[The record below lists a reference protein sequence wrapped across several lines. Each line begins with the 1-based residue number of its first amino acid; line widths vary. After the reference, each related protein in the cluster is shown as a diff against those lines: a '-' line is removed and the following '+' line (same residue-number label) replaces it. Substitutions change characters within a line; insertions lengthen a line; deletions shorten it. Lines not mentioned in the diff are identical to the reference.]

1 MSPTQALNYSFQ
13 KSSTITVGR
22 ARYAQ
27 LAQSLV
33 DSINGGDYP
42 VGSLLPTEAQL
53 CGHFS
58 VSRTTVRQALRQLQ
72 DMGLVSSKAGVGTL
86 VRAKYVKPQ
95 YVHAVQSV
103 SDIFQYAK
111 ASGAPKILVTEEIDA
126 DASEAEL
133 LCCTVGQRWIKI
145 ESTRTFT
152 RQEVPMGLI
161 HAYFPPA
168 FSAALKLIIASKEP
182 MYKAVETVSGE
193 QIYEVE
199 QEFRAVTISARQSR
213 ILKVKAGS
221 AGLYAIRHYLNSSGK
236 LMLVT
241 LSVYPAD
248 RFSYAMR
255 LRYNPKPTKE

>member
-1 MSPTQALNYSFQ
+1 MASNQALNDSSY

-33 DSINGGDYP
+33 DNINGGDFP

-72 DMGLVSSKAGVGTL
+72 DLGLVSSKAGVGTL

-111 ASGAPKILVTEEIDA
+111 ASGEPKILGTKEIDA
-126 DASEAEL
+126 DTDEAEL
-133 LCCTVGQRWIKI
+133 LRCLVGQRWIKV
-145 ESTRTFT
+145 ESTRAFI
-152 RQEVPMGLI
+152 RQEVPLGLI
-161 HAYFPPA
+161 HAYLPPA
-168 FSAALKLIIASKEP
+168 FSGALKLIAMRKEP
-182 MYKAVETVSGE
+182 MYTALEMVSGE

-199 QEFRAVTISARQSR
+199 QEFRAVTISARQAR

-221 AGLYAIRHYLNSSGK
+221 AGLYVIRHYLNSSGK

-255 LRYNPKPTKE
+255 LRYNPKTTKE